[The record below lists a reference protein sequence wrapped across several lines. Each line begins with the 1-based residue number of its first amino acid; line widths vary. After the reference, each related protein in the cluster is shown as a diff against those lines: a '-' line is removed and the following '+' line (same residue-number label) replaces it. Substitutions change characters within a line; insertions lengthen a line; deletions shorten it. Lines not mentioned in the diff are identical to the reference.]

1 MPNIFIIYF
10 FKFYKAIFIEF
21 ERFNPETFSDD
32 EFLEEFPFSANN
44 TPWYITPLISIETTN
59 EFSELCPSANKMY
72 YPGRFISER
81 VFFV

>member
-44 TPWYITPLISIETTN
+44 TP
-59 EFSELCPSANKMY
+59 
-72 YPGRFISER
+72 
-81 VFFV
+81 